1 MDYFHHHL
9 MRITVRMTHRKLE
22 NIQRVLG
29 KVRCCESF
37 NDSRAGENFFEKVTT
52 LEVNWLVS
60 QERSGELSNLLYLY
74 PTKISNSG
82 GYFLFKSS

>member
-1 MDYFHHHL
+1 MKVS
-9 MRITVRMTHRKLE
+9 MIPGQGRI
-22 NIQRVLG
+22 
-29 KVRCCESF
+29 
-37 NDSRAGENFFEKVTT
+37 FEKVTT

-74 PTKISNSG
+74 PTKISDSW